1 MGSGYEALASTQ
13 MLAVNCAVC
22 ARPLLD
28 AASVEQGIGPECR
41 RKYGFDVHV
50 EQAARAEANQLV
62 HLIAVAQRGPT
73 VPDACARLRELG
85 FPVLAARILER
96 FADVRLERV
105 GDVLRLHNKY
115 DAAVTERLR
124 QVPGRRYNGE
134 EKANDFPYSSR
145 NALWAALRELYSG
158 KKMLGPDGTLITI
171 TAPQGVAAAASGF
184 GDVDY

>member
-1 MGSGYEALASTQ
+1 MSGYEGLASTR
-13 MLAVNCAVC
+13 MLATHCAVC
-22 ARPLLD
+22 CRLLLD
-28 AASVEQGIGPECR
+28 AKSVEQGMGPDCA
-41 RKYGFDVHV
+41 RKYGFDIHV

-105 GDVLRLHNKY
+105 GNLLRLHNKY

-124 QVPGRRYNGE
+124 QVPGRWFNGA
-134 EKANDFPYSSR
+134 EKATDFPYSSR
-145 NALWAALRELYSG
+145 NALWAALRELYPG
-158 KKMLGPDGTLITI
+158 KKLLGPDGKLIVI
-171 TAPQGVAAAASGF
+171 EAPKNAPSGF